1 MDPLVE
7 AQEYELPLELQFSMA
22 KAEVQA
28 KDLTWDQMYVALMNL
43 YHRRLMENHAIQT
56 LLAEENIQLNFDVPT
71 DIELAQLG
79 FYDFDDD
86 DHYEGAA

>member
-28 KDLTWDQMYVALMNL
+28 KELTWDQMYVALMNL

-56 LLAEENIQLNFDVPT
+56 LLAEENIQPT
-71 DIELAQLG
+71 LTSLQISN
-79 FYDFDDD
+79 
-86 DHYEGAA
+86 